1 MDAKVMKEMLEGNS
15 GLNAEYLTQ
24 SVSNDSVSLH
34 FSQFPKFVSLS
45 LRKIY
50 SDVECTYATSLFHF
64 FDKNDEGVFYNR
76 IKQRLFYCT
85 MGRQNSKFSAT
96 RCKLCLRNSI
106 LLNSESG
113 VVA

>member
-1 MDAKVMKEMLEGNS
+1 MDAKVMKEMLEGKS
-15 GLNAEYLTQ
+15 WLNAEYLTQ

-64 FDKNDEGVFYNR
+64 FS
-76 IKQRLFYCT
+76 IKT
-85 MGRQNSKFSAT
+85 MKVYFIT
-96 RCKLCLRNSI
+96 E
-106 LLNSESG
+106 LNSDYFTAQWDG
-113 VVA
+113 KTLNLAQLDANYVYAIAFF